1 MHTLR
6 TAVVG
11 LTIFAI
17 VFTLLYPPWGYTKST
32 VLTIFKDSPGGSET
46 RTDSDPWTYARHS
59 FLFSSPPRD
68 PKNQQR
74 IKAMNADNP
83 EARQI
88 VLSYDDMKVAWNLV
102 AVQAI
107 IIVLVGAGILFAL
120 RKP

>member
-32 VLTIFKDSPGGSET
+32 VLIVFKNPTGRPDRFT
-46 RTDSDPWTYARHS
+46 NKDPWTYARHS
-59 FLFSSPPRD
+59 FLFSSPPID
-68 PKNQQR
+68 PKNEQR
-74 IKAMNADNP
+74 IHRINADNS
-83 EARQI
+83 EAKQF
-88 VLSYDDMKVAWNLV
+88 VSSYDDMQVAWNLV